1 MLPLLTKKNA
11 WSAADGT
18 PLTMRVARAS
28 DTPQVKV
35 SLNRLSPEAR
45 RNRFFSPMPG
55 FSDQLVK
62 KLTDVDPALE
72 HVLLVMR
79 QENGL
84 EFPVGGGRF
93 VVTPDEYSAKPTRCE
108 FALVVGDLWQ
118 GQGIGRRIMQG
129 LIDEAIK
136 RQLQQMVGHIL
147 AGNQGM
153 LALARSLGFRIEASD
168 EDAVTLATLDLPQ
181 RRASGWRKHL
191 PDWWVG

>member
-1 MLPLLTKKNA
+1 
-11 WSAADGT
+11 
-18 PLTMRVARAS
+18 MRIARAG

-62 KLTDVDPALE
+62 QLTDVDPTLE

-79 QENGL
+79 RENGL

-93 VVTPDEYSAKPTRCE
+93 VITPDEYSAKPTRCE

-118 GQGIGRRIMQG
+118 RQGIARRIMQA

-136 RQLQQMVGHIL
+136 RQLQQMYGHIL
-147 AGNQGM
+147 ASNSGM
-153 LALARSLGFRIEASD
+153 LALAQALGFRIETPD
-168 EDAVTLATLDLPQ
+168 EDAIVLATLALPQ
-181 RRASGWRKHL
+181 RHVARWKKHL
-191 PDWWVG
+191 PDCWLS